1 MTLGATIVLLILLF
15 SLWFL
20 YRRAS
25 QDSLED
31 SERSTHDGMKA
42 ESPLYT
48 QRSRNRTAWLRRVPK
63 IFTQPHLIPETVVE
77 NADYK
82 YQTTYVDG
90 DSEAASYTQRR
101 NDDSGTTTAV
111 RGSATSSSLP
121 DSTPAHFTTEAYSN
135 QLNSTVSGTASTAG
149 TSNTSGAAVTSGTAG
164 TSGASDASSTAGT
177 SGAAFTSGASDTS
190 GASIDNSNTAG
201 STSSANDQDNTN
213 SGTSGYSLA
222 GSVDYGQP
230 DLRSAKVNTSAST
243 ATGSGLTPDSN
254 TADSDYSV
262 NTAANDS
269 VSTSASSLQ
278 NSVTPDT
285 SASAHTPASQNNTGA
300 TLVHG
305 ESSTPVD
312 RVESNRVA
320 NVGDVSESTSD
331 SQKISDSQL
340 LQHHLEDS
348 PNRSGSENNDE
359 LRQTQSELLSVR
371 QQRDRYVEQI
381 KSLQDE
387 LKSKRQNEEQSQ
399 FTAEEPRSA
408 GHQYS
413 KNDFLTYLD
422 THTDAAA
429 TSSGTTGNNS
439 SEQVRQMFVR
449 PAEQDDL
456 KLIKGIGKVME
467 KTLHELGIT
476 TFKQLASFQQSD
488 IQKVSDALTEF
499 PGRIERDNWV
509 GQAKELY
516 QTTRGTLET
525 ER

>member
-25 QDSLED
+25 QDSLGD

-42 ESPLYT
+42 EFPLYT

-164 TSGASDASSTAGT
+164 
-177 SGAAFTSGASDTS
+177 
-190 GASIDNSNTAG
+190 SIDNSNTAG
-201 STSSANDQDNTN
+201 SSSSANVQDNTN
-213 SGTSGYSLA
+213 SETSGYSLP

-230 DLRSAKVNTSAST
+230 DLRSAKDNTSAST

-254 TADSDYSV
+254 TADSDYSD

-285 SASAHTPASQNNTGA
+285 SASADTPASQNNTGA
-300 TLVHG
+300 TLVYG
-305 ESSTPVD
+305 ESSTPAD
-312 RVESNRVA
+312 RGESNRVA
-320 NVGDVSESTSD
+320 NVGAVSESTSD

>member
-149 TSNTSGAAVTSGTAG
+149 TSNTSGAAVSTAGTAG
-164 TSGASDASSTAGT
+164 TAG
-177 SGAAFTSGASDTS
+177 
-190 GASIDNSNTAG
+190 SIDNSNTAG